1 MHRDFAGNSLAVSPP
16 EEPMRSFLIPAAL
29 LISAGFAAAQQ
40 PRSFVDN
47 NAETPAPPKVLRS
60 FDVSAIDKTADPCTD
75 FYAYACGNWR
85 KDNPIPSDQARWGTF
100 GQLGERNRY
109 LLYTEL
115 EQASKSPKSALQK
128 QYGDFFA
135 ACMNVDA
142 VNAAGLKPMEPTLAA
157 IAALSDKKDLAAL
170 IADRRYEVAGFERL
184 GADQDQKD
192 STKQIAEL
200 FQGGLSLPDRDYYL
214 AEDERMT
221 KIRAQY
227 KEYITQ
233 LFKLMGDDDAKAAA
247 ETKAVL
253 DIETA
258 LAKGSMP
265 RVDMRNP
272 DNVYHPMPVSALK
285 TLMPDFDWSAYFAGV
300 QAPHFDTLNVAQPEF
315 FKTANTVIASE
326 PLDAL
331 KSYLRFRSV
340 NNNAQYLSSAFDDLH
355 FNFFSNTLQGMAQ
368 QPARWK
374 RCTSLT
380 DREFGEAVGQDWVKE
395 NFPPEAKD
403 NMEKLVAAL
412 KTALASDIEQLPWM
426 SPATKKQAEVKLAA
440 FRDKI
445 GYPDKWRDY
454 SSVEVKRD
462 DLLGDLHR
470 AGLFNYDFQLNHI
483 GKPVDEKEW
492 GMTPPT
498 VNAYYNPAM
507 NDINFPAGIL
517 QPPFF
522 DNSKDPAVNFGAIGV
537 VIGHEM
543 THGFDDEGK
552 RYDAQGNVRDWWT
565 PADTT
570 AFEKRTDCEVKEYGS
585 FEPVPGQK
593 LNGKLTLGENT
604 ADNGGIHIAYQALQ
618 SVLAK
623 EGPAAE
629 EKKIDGYTPS
639 QRFFIAFAQVWCE
652 NRKDE
657 YARVAAKT
665 DPHSPGQ
672 FRANGTVENFDQF
685 GKAFGCHVGQPMM
698 PADACRVW

>member
-1 MHRDFAGNSLAVSPP
+1 MQGDAVPP
-16 EEPMRSFLIPAAL
+16 EECMRSFVIPAAL
-29 LISAGFAAAQQ
+29 LISASIAAAQQ
-40 PRSFVDN
+40 PAPLVDN
-47 NAETPAPPKVLRS
+47 NAGAPAPPKVLRS
-60 FDVSAIDKTADPCTD
+60 FDLTAIDKTADPCTD

-85 KDNPIPSDQARWGTF
+85 RNNPLPGDQARWGTF
-100 GQLGERNRY
+100 SQLGERNRY

-115 EQASKSPKSALQK
+115 EEAAKSPQSPLQK

-142 VNAAGLKPMEPTLAA
+142 VNAAGLKPIEPTLAA
-157 IAALSDKKDLAAL
+157 IAALTDKKELAAL
-170 IADRRYEVAGFERL
+170 IANRRYDVYPAGFARF
-184 GADQDQKD
+184 GATQDQKD
-192 STKQIAEL
+192 SSKQIAEL

-214 AEDERMT
+214 VDDERMT
-221 KIRAQY
+221 KIRGQY
-227 KEYITQ
+227 KEYVTQ
-233 LFKLMGDDDAKAAA
+233 IFKLMGDDEDRAAA

-272 DNVYHPMPVSALK
+272 DNVYHPTAVSALQ
-285 TLMPDFDWSAYFAGV
+285 TLTPDFDWNAFFTGM
-300 QAPHFDTLNVAQPEF
+300 QAPHFETLNVAQPEF
-315 FKTANTVIASE
+315 LKTAGTVIASE
-326 PLDAL
+326 PLDAI

-340 NNNAQYLSSAFDDLH
+340 NSKAPYLSAAFDDAY
-355 FNFFSNTLQGMAQ
+355 FNFFSKTLQGQAQ
-368 QPARWK
+368 KTARWK

-380 DREFGEAVGQDWVKE
+380 DREFGEAVGQDWVKR

-412 KTALASDIEQLPWM
+412 KTALAADIEQLPWM
-426 SPATKKQAEVKLAA
+426 SPDTKKQAEVKLAA

-454 SSVEVKRD
+454 SGVEVKRD

-470 AGLFNYDFQLNHI
+470 AELFNNDFDLNHI

-498 VNAYYNPAM
+498 VNAYYNPSM

-565 PADTT
+565 PADTA
-570 AFEKRTDCEVKEYGS
+570 AFEKRTDCEVKEYGN

-618 SVLAK
+618 SVLAN

-652 NRKDE
+652 NRTDE
-657 YARVAAKT
+657 VARVSAKT
-665 DPHSPGQ
+665 DPHSPGM
-672 FRANGTVENFDQF
+672 FRTNGTVENFDEF
-685 GKAFGCHVGQPMM
+685 GKAFGCHAGQPMM
-698 PADACRVW
+698 PVDACRVW